1 MGFMRIPRGMFM
13 RGMRPPPG
21 GYMPEEE
28 EDTEMTE
35 EKKDDDISDE
45 NGSGP
50 KPLMSIRTPK
60 EIKET
65 VKTSIL
71 SHGPQMMAP
80 LGMGMGPRYHAMRG
94 GIRPPPGGPPGGPPP
109 PSEGGPPPHA
119 QSPTSSGPPP
129 RYPSTRGHHAPRG
142 GKPDHYNPVRTGL
155 KRPAPH
161 STSHHEGGPRPSK
174 MMATTFTTITPAPGT
189 GSSRSN
195 LRQIQM
201 VDEPMQQVNRKPPQA
216 LHHQHQQPPY
226 PHHTVQKSHQS
237 SYGGFRVAHKPAPSI
252 TQIRTVDSSGGSGG
266 STQPPQASQRRLP
279 PQQSGAGANSNL
291 RSIQTIQGGAYA
303 PGGSGAQPRITKT
316 GGSSSRV
323 LITHLPPNMSFARI
337 TAMTTA
343 CGNVKNLNV
352 KSDNNSAI
360 VEFANPAGAE
370 NFIRSNNRK
379 VIDQCMITVSRLA

>member
-1 MGFMRIPRGMFM
+1 
-13 RGMRPPPG
+13 
-21 GYMPEEE
+21 MPEEE

-35 EKKDDDISDE
+35 EKKDGGGDISGE
-45 NGSGP
+45 NGNGGP
-50 KPLMSIRTPK
+50 KSLMSLRLPK
-60 EIKET
+60 EIKEN

-71 SHGPQMMAP
+71 SHGSPMMAP

-94 GIRPPPGGPPGGPPP
+94 GMRPPGGPPGGPPT

-119 QSPTSSGPPP
+119 QSPTTSGPPP
-129 RYPSTRGHHAPRG
+129 RYPVSSGRGHHAPRG
-142 GKPDHYNPVRTGL
+142 RGGNPDHYNPVRTGL

-201 VDEPMQQVNRKPPQA
+201 VDEPMTNRKPPQ
-216 LHHQHQQPPY
+216 
-226 PHHTVQKSHQS
+226 PHHHTPQYTPYQSHHTMQKSHQNP
-237 SYGGFRVAHKPAPSI
+237 YGGFKVTHNPAASI
-252 TQIRTVDSSGGSGG
+252 TQIRTVDSSGGS
-266 STQPPQASQRRLP
+266 TQPPQGGTPQRRP
-279 PQQSGAGANSNL
+279 PVAGGSSSNL
-291 RSIQTIQGGAYA
+291 RSIQTVQGGAYA
-303 PGGSGAQPRITKT
+303 SSTGGSQPRITKT

-343 CGNVKNLNV
+343 CGNVKNLN

>member
-1 MGFMRIPRGMFM
+1 M

-21 GYMPEEE
+21 GGYMHEEE
-28 EDTEMTE
+28 EDTEMAE
-35 EKKDDDISDE
+35 EKKDGDTSGE
-45 NGSGP
+45 NGASGP
-50 KPLMSIRTPK
+50 KSLMSLRISK

-109 PSEGGPPPHA
+109 PSEVGPPPHA

-129 RYPSTRGHHAPRG
+129 RYPSTRGQYTPRG
-142 GKPDHYNPVRTGL
+142 RGGNPDHYNPVRTGL

-303 PGGSGAQPRITKT
+303 SSSGAGGQPRITKT

-343 CGNVKNLNV
+343 CGNVKNLN